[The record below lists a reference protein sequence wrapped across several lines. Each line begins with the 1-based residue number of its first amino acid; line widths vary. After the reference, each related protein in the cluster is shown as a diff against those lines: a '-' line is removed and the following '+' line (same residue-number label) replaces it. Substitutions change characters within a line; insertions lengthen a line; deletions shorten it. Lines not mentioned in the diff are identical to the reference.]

1 MSGTEMT
8 PGEYISHHLINLTQK
23 SPDVQTGIF
32 DFSYINL
39 DSLFFSI
46 TTGILVFF
54 ILFIT
59 ARKMK
64 AGVPGRLQAAVE
76 LLVEFVDSSCKE
88 LISNEKSRRVIAP
101 LGLTIFVWIMVMN
114 TMDLLPVDL
123 LPRLWQSLSG
133 DPHAYL
139 RVVPTADLNTPMAMA
154 ISVLF
159 LCIVY
164 NLKIKGFSGWMHE
177 MFCAPFGNSVWLF
190 IPNFVMNIIEFISK
204 TLSHGMRLFGN
215 MYAGEIV
222 FFVIALLG
230 GTWGMAGASVE
241 QNIGLFSA
249 QIIAGLAWAI
259 FHILVIVLQAYL
271 FMVLT
276 FVYLG
281 QAHDSH

>member
-23 SPDVQTGIF
+23 SPEVQSGII
-32 DFSYINL
+32 DFSFINI
-39 DSLFFSI
+39 DTLFFSI
-46 TTGILVFF
+46 LTGIIAFS
-54 ILFIT
+54 ILFIV
-59 ARKMK
+59 ARKMQ
-64 AGVPGRLQAAVE
+64 AGVPGRLQAAIE
-76 LLVEFVDSSCKE
+76 LLVEFVDNSCKE
-88 LISNEKSRRVIAP
+88 LINNEKSRKVIAP
-101 LGLTIFVWIMVMN
+101 LGLTIFVWIIFMN

-123 LPRLWQSLSG
+123 LPKLWQSLSG
-133 DPHAYL
+133 DHHAYL
-139 RVVPTADLNTPMAMA
+139 RVVPTADLNTPMAIA

-164 NLKIKGFSGWMHE
+164 NLKIKGLGGWMHE
-177 MFCAPFGNSVWLF
+177 LFSAPFGHNIFLF
-190 IPNFVMNIIEFISK
+190 IPNFLMNIIEFLSK

-230 GTWGMAGASVE
+230 GTWGVAGAVGISDVMLVIL
-241 QNIGLFSA
+241 QLFV
-249 QIIAGLAWAI
+249 GLAWAL